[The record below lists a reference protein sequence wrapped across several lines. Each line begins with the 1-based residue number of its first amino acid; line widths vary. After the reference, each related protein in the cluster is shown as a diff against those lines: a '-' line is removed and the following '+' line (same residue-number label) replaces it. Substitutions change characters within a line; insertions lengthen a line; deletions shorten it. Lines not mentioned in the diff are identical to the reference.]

1 MIEFF
6 FVLSLVGGGLFGLLV
21 ALSFR
26 KWFTTSIEEPVE
38 QPEEEPKKADDITI
52 IARSVN
58 DVVGKYQDST
68 IYRYVQAKDGKMYTF
83 ESIAVEVHPGV
94 YHGDHPDK
102 NYIIVDKCLLY
113 REVPAS

>member
-38 QPEEEPKKADDITI
+38 QKADDITI